1 MHHEIPTY
9 LANGLF
15 TLGAAGV
22 SGVLSWFGGDKSG
35 KSKVRADFVSEI
47 ERASTV
53 VLTRV
58 ERQLEKAEARE
69 AECLSQHQEC
79 VGTLNTMKAQI
90 AELMSLGV
98 PSYHLNRD
106 GIDG

>member
-1 MHHEIPTY
+1 MHHEIPGY
-9 LANGLF
+9 LVNGLF

-22 SGVLSWFGGDKSG
+22 SGILSWFGGDKSG

-79 VGTLNTMKAQI
+79 VGALSTMQAQI
-90 AELMSLGV
+90 AEMMAVGV
-98 PSYHLNRD
+98 PAYHVNRD

>member
-1 MHHEIPTY
+1 MIHDLPPIVI
-9 LANGLF
+9 NGLF

-22 SGVLSWFGGDKSG
+22 TGLLSWFGGDKSG
-35 KSKVRADFVSEI
+35 KNKVRADFISEI

-69 AECLSQHQEC
+69 AACVAQHQEC
-79 VGTLNTMKAQI
+79 IGALDLMKRQI
-90 AELMSLGV
+90 EDLMASTVV
-98 PSYHLNRD
+98 PPYREPEISR
-106 GIDG
+106 

>member
-1 MHHEIPTY
+1 MIHEIPP
-9 LANGLF
+9 LIVNGLF
-15 TLGAAGV
+15 TLGAASVTGI
-22 SGVLSWFGGDKSG
+22 LSWFSGDKSG
-35 KSKVRADFVSEI
+35 KDKIRADFVSEI

-79 VGTLNTMKAQI
+79 VGTLAAMKAQI
-90 AELMSLGV
+90 AELMANAV
-98 PSYHLNRD
+98 PGYEIHAGRQN
-106 GIDG
+106 G